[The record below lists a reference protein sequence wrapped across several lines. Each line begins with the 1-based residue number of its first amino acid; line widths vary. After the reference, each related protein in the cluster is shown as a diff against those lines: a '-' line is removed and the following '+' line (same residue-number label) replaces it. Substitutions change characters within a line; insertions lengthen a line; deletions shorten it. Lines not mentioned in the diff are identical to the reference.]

1 MVALSRTSLRWKLTN
16 YHLGAIK
23 KRIAPFR
30 LNAPNNRKENS
41 MESQEKN
48 SAEPLEIDIVEL
60 GSASELI
67 QENAPRGPRE
77 YAVSPG
83 YYWTPLAIYE
93 DDKE

>member
-1 MVALSRTSLRWKLTN
+1 MD
-16 YHLGAIK
+16 
-23 KRIAPFR
+23 P
-30 LNAPNNRKENS
+30 
-41 MESQEKN
+41 QEKN
-48 SAEPLEIDIVEL
+48 STESLEIDIVEL